1 MIHFYQK
8 NLIYTF
14 IKSLMKII
22 LIFFSLIIILNI
34 FEEISYFKNENVDI
48 FLPIFLTILNAPSVL
63 FDILPFVFLIS
74 ALYFFSEILD
84 KDELNIYKNFGI
96 TNFKI
101 LSLISLVSF
110 FLGIFF
116 ILIFYNLSSNLKKT
130 PHLKSIFEL
139 IPVTLD
145 AMGYSSDV
153 SRIDSSI
160 NLKNT
165 GFFYGHIF
173 PKNYL
178 HQHGIKLITGE

>member
-84 KDELNIYKNFGI
+84 KDELNIYKNFVI
-96 TNFKI
+96 TNFK
-101 LSLISLVSF
+101 SFQGLISLH
-110 FLGIFF
+110 L
-116 ILIFYNLSSNLKKT
+116 LHFYF
-130 PHLKSIFEL
+130 SI
-139 IPVTLD
+139 I
-145 AMGYSSDV
+145 
-153 SRIDSSI
+153 
-160 NLKNT
+160 
-165 GFFYGHIF
+165 
-173 PKNYL
+173 
-178 HQHGIKLITGE
+178 